1 MEIYIIELTK
11 FEKYK
16 DQTQN
21 KELNTWVK
29 FIQNPEVVEMSN
41 KQVKKAKQVLEE
53 ISQDEREIYLA
64 ELREKYIMDQKA
76 IEGAGYDKGL
86 AAGVEIGRKQGF
98 QQGIQQIAKKLL
110 SQKID
115 LETISELTGLT
126 LEELKKL

>member
-1 MEIYIIELTK
+1 
-11 FEKYK
+11 
-16 DQTQN
+16 
-21 KELNTWVK
+21 
-29 FIQNPEVVEMSN
+29 MSN

-86 AAGVEIGRKQGF
+86 DAGSARGRKKGISKGIEVGRLK
-98 QQGIQQIAKKLL
+98 GIQQIAKKML

-115 LETISELTGLT
+115 LETISKITELTI
-126 LEELKKL
+126 EEIKKL

>member
-86 AAGVEIGRKQGF
+86 AAGGKK
-98 QQGIQQIAKKLL
+98 GIQQIAKKML

>member
-21 KELNTWVK
+21 K

-86 AAGVEIGRKQGF
+86 AAGVEIGRKQGMS
-98 QQGIQQIAKKLL
+98 QGFKQCIQQIAKKML

>member
-1 MEIYIIELTK
+1 
-11 FEKYK
+11 
-16 DQTQN
+16 
-21 KELNTWVK
+21 
-29 FIQNPEVVEMSN
+29 MSN

-86 AAGVEIGRKQGF
+86 AAGI
-98 QQGIQQIAKKLL
+98 QQEKIQIAKKLL

-115 LETISELTGLT
+115 LETISEVTGLT

>member
-1 MEIYIIELTK
+1 
-11 FEKYK
+11 
-16 DQTQN
+16 
-21 KELNTWVK
+21 
-29 FIQNPEVVEMSN
+29 MSN

-86 AAGVEIGRKQGF
+86 AAGVEIGRKQGMSQGF
-98 QQGIQQIAKKLL
+98 QQGLQQGIQQIAKKLL

-115 LETISELTGLT
+115 LETISKVTGLT
-126 LEELKKL
+126 IEELKKL